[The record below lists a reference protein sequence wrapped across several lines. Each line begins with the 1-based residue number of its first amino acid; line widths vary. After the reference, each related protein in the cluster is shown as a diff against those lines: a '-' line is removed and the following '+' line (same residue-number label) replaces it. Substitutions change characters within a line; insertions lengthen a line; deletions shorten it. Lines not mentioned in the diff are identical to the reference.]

1 MITELANNPIN
12 CILGNGVNFYYAN
25 NTDLEAL
32 LDTEMMTGMAAGA
45 TTCFYIMVYGKGWM
59 YEFANEIFT
68 TPNAPLVVSMSY
80 GWVEYEQ
87 CLNQS
92 LPFLGNCTYLHIPN
106 SKTYVNRTNVEFQ
119 KLGLIGHTLL
129 AASGDD
135 GTCGTHGSPNGCT
148 ALGPIFPAASPYV
161 LTVGAT
167 SIEASTSRSQKRVDD
182 QALPPIC
189 TNSFF
194 QCTCTTST
202 NEQVANQ
209 NNTAGFDTGGGFS
222 VFSPQPAYQQQ
233 AVQAYLKSGVTLP
246 SQSFAW
252 SPNNRGF
259 PDIAAVGENFCCLNP
274 GASCELLAG
283 TSASCPMIASMITL
297 LNNDRLNA
305 GKTPLG
311 FVNPLIYTMFNA
323 APTQYFYNAFNN
335 ANNGGECGFGF
346 GFNAKPGF
354 WTPLTGCGSPNFGA
368 IRTYVDSLP

>member
-1 MITELANNPIN
+1 
-12 CILGNGVNFYYAN
+12 VNFYYAN

-167 SIEASTSRSQKRVDD
+167 SIEQSTSRSQKRVDD

-189 TNSFF
+189 TNSFY

-222 VFSPQPAYQQQ
+222 VFSPQPAYQAQ
-233 AVQAYLKSGVTLP
+233 AVQAYIKSGVTLP

-323 APTQYFYNAFNN
+323 NPTQYFNNAFNN

-346 GFNAKPGF
+346 GFNAKPGY

-368 IRTYVDSLP
+368 IRTYVDGLP